1 MQPDFPP
8 MAILFDDVLTA
19 FELVSDDGSNEVL
32 LCRRTGR
39 TYLRSEAAGIDEI
52 GDELP
57 DGAEDDPNYIAI
69 PRKHT
74 LGLGKTLALDFAA
87 EFLPGAFDDVRY
99 MFSRRGAYRNFRE
112 LVTRRKVLER
122 WYDFQSKATDRAVR
136 QWCELN
142 EIDLTDEPPEAGS
155 DSGS

>member
-8 MAILFDDVLTA
+8 MAIPFDDVLTA

-69 PRKHT
+69 PASIRSVWARHWRST
-74 LGLGKTLALDFAA
+74 LRPNFCRALSTTSGTCSADAARTGIFA
-87 EFLPGAFDDVRY
+87 
-99 MFSRRGAYRNFRE
+99 N
-112 LVTRRKVLER
+112 
-122 WYDFQSKATDRAVR
+122 W
-136 QWCELN
+136 
-142 EIDLTDEPPEAGS
+142 
-155 DSGS
+155 